1 MCTDKRSVNINLN
14 EIYMYYQ
21 KDNLPREGWIQG
33 CFCCDLNT
41 SKTIEFKKNHQD
53 LFLMYLC
60 KDCQK
65 CVLNNKEK
73 KQRLISKGERFIDA
87 YYGYSC

>member
-41 SKTIEFKKNHQD
+41 SKTILFKKYSQD
-53 LFLMYLC
+53 KFLMYLC

-65 CVLNNKEK
+65 QVLPCEEK

-87 YYGYSC
+87 YYEYNC

>member
-1 MCTDKRSVNINLN
+1 MCTDKKSVNINLN

-41 SKTIEFKKNHQD
+41 SKTILFKKDHKD
-53 LFLMYLC
+53 KFLMYLC

-65 CVLNNKEK
+65 CILINEEK
-73 KQRLISKGERFIDA
+73 KERLIRKGDRFIDM
-87 YYGYSC
+87 YYGYNY

>member
-1 MCTDKRSVNINLN
+1 MCTDKKSVNIYLN
-14 EIYMYYQ
+14 EIYMYYN

-41 SKTIEFKKNHQD
+41 SKTILFKKYNQD
-53 LFLMYLC
+53 KFLMYLC

-65 CVLNNKEK
+65 HVLPYEEK

>member
-1 MCTDKRSVNINLN
+1 MCTDKKSVNINLN
-14 EIYMYYQ
+14 EIYMYYN

-41 SKTIEFKKNHQD
+41 SKTILFKKYNQD
-53 LFLMYLC
+53 KFLMYLC

-65 CVLNNKEK
+65 HVLPYEEK

>member
-1 MCTDKRSVNINLN
+1 MCTDKKSVNINLN
-14 EIYMYYQ
+14 EIYMYYN

-41 SKTIEFKKNHQD
+41 SKTILFKKYNQD
-53 LFLMYLC
+53 KFLMYLC

-65 CVLNNKEK
+65 HVLPYEEK

-87 YYGYSC
+87 YYGYSY